1 MKEIKVFT
9 TSCYMA
15 VNDKNHAKVLIK
27 ELTSIGDRSLLTVP
41 DNILYPCI
49 CAVSTSFISL
59 GSPLCD
65 LDFAGFID
73 CKDDE
78 KRFLELASFRCS
90 LKKQKT
96 RIMNE
101 IGGFKYWRRI
111 QGFRFNQLGTGQKSN
126 PIKLN
131 KRGFKT
137 IKI

>member
-1 MKEIKVFT
+1 MKEKKVFT
-9 TSCYMA
+9 TSCYMV
-15 VNDKNHAKVLIK
+15 VNDKDHAKALIN

-41 DNILYPCI
+41 DDILYPCI
-49 CAVSTSFISL
+49 CAVSTIFISL
-59 GSPLCD
+59 GCPLCD
-65 LDFAGFID
+65 LVFAGFID

-78 KRFLELASFRCS
+78 KRFLKLASFTCS
-90 LKKQKT
+90 LKKQNA

-101 IGGFKYWRRI
+101 IGGLKYWRRI

-137 IKI
+137 IKS